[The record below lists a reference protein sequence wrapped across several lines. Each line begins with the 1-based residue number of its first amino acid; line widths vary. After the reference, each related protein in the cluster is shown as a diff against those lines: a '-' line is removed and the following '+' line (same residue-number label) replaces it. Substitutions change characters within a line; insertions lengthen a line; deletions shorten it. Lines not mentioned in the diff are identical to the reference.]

1 MKYCVI
7 KDTAKV
13 IDGSD
18 NPLKIMI
25 QNAQNAGFAE
35 NEVEILTEEEYQAR
49 VELEPKPMAEPTEIE
64 ILKQEKEVLAQSV
77 YELSSIVELIL
88 TGGI

>member
-7 KDTAKV
+7 KDASKV

-18 NPLKIMI
+18 NPIEIML

-35 NEVEILTEEEYQAR
+35 MEVEILTEEKYKAR
-49 VELEPKPMAEPTEIE
+49 VELEPIPEQPLTD
-64 ILKQEKEVLAQSV
+64 KERIAQLEQIIDV
-77 YELSSIVELIL
+77 MLGV
-88 TGGI
+88 TN